1 MTVNVCSK
9 GNKLY
14 YVIHYKGVDP
24 KRTTK
29 WISTGKD
36 NNKKNKTELE
46 KNKQAILDEYIY
58 LEKGYYGTPVEDIR
72 IVEALERWYAEKK
85 NEVRQQTWE
94 SYHYIV
100 NSVMIPYFKHA
111 MNNPRLKEVGPRMI
125 KEYFHYLAYKHKG
138 PRTHKGLSRE
148 TIKKHKYVLSSMFD
162 NEIINETVNDNPAMK
177 VPVRANQ
184 NAGEIVKNVYYSK
197 EEVRDMLEK
206 IKDEKIFPLVY
217 VAFVYALRRSE
228 VIGLKWS
235 SVDFEKETITIDH
248 TIVRSKTELHT
259 DKTKSKA
266 SMCTFRM
273 SGEIKQLLL
282 ELKKKQD
289 ENRKL
294 FGNCYNETGYVFT
307 RDNGTYFKP
316 DYVSK
321 IFVEVLKKHN
331 LPPMRF
337 HDLRHS
343 CASIMS
349 AENFEPEQ
357 IKEWLRHAQ
366 VSTTC
371 NIYIHKK
378 ETCRDTA
385 CGVFADL
392 LPSVGTSV

>member
-1 MTVNVCSK
+1 
-9 GNKLY
+9 
-14 YVIHYKGVDP
+14 
-24 KRTTK
+24 
-29 WISTGKD
+29 
-36 NNKKNKTELE
+36 
-46 KNKQAILDEYIY
+46 
-58 LEKGYYGTPVEDIR
+58 
-72 IVEALERWYAEKK
+72 
-85 NEVRQQTWE
+85 
-94 SYHYIV
+94 
-100 NSVMIPYFKHA
+100 
-111 MNNPRLKEVGPRMI
+111 
-125 KEYFHYLAYKHKG
+125 
-138 PRTHKGLSRE
+138 
-148 TIKKHKYVLSSMFD
+148 
-162 NEIINETVNDNPAMK
+162 
-177 VPVRANQ
+177 
-184 NAGEIVKNVYYSK
+184 
-197 EEVRDMLEK
+197 
-206 IKDEKIFPLVY
+206 
-217 VAFVYALRRSE
+217 
-228 VIGLKWS
+228 
-235 SVDFEKETITIDH
+235 
-248 TIVRSKTELHT
+248 
-259 DKTKSKA
+259 
-266 SMCTFRM
+266 M

-282 ELKKKQD
+282 ELKEKQD

-385 CGVFADL
+385 CGVFSDL
-392 LPSVGTSV
+392 LPSVGISV